1 MTNKL
6 TPEEVERALPEL
18 GGWTRTGEVLMWRRS
33 FASFSEAFA
42 FTARV
47 ALLAE
52 RHDHHPAIALSYR
65 RLTLHLTW
73 HNVGGLTARDLRFAR
88 ALSALG

>member
-1 MTNKL
+1 MTSRL

-18 GGWTRTGEVLMWRRS
+18 GGWTRAGEVLTWERN
-33 FASFSEAFA
+33 FASFGEAFA

-52 RHDHHPAIALSYR
+52 RHDHHPDFALSYT
-65 RLTLHLTW
+65 RLTLRLTS
-73 HNVGGLTARDLRFAR
+73 HDTGGLTARDLRFAR
-88 ALSALG
+88 ALSALV